1 MVFPETKSTTTLEN
15 MLYSSKIA
23 NERKKDAK
31 IVFSTTNYHIFRSG
45 MFSKKAGLKADGIGA
60 KTKWYFWPN
69 ALIREFIGILAS
81 EFKINIAVILTVV
94 ALSALFT
101 NYGFLIDLLL
111 K

>member
-1 MVFPETKSTTTLEN
+1 MQKLFFQPRTIT
-15 MLYSSKIA
+15 
-23 NERKKDAK
+23 
-31 IVFSTTNYHIFRSG
+31 FSEAECFQ
-45 MFSKKAGLKADGIGA
+45 KKAGLKADGIGA

-81 EFKINIAVILTVV
+81 EFKINIAVILAVV

-101 NYGFLIDLLL
+101 NYGYLIDLML